1 MEEYHYS
8 YEIPSETN
16 KLVNNERC
24 VNPCV
29 KLFLMLINL
38 GMFVLGVIL
47 CFSQVIGLAWPTLG
61 GHALPLWVSTSTFV
75 FSTFGLSVLGIM
87 LLLVSFLG
95 VAGLVMKSRALIF
108 GYAALLLLCVFVGVG
123 LAVVTWIKL
132 PNIESEISEKLQL
145 TFKSRYGVH
154 NQTTEMVDALQSS
167 LKCCGV
173 KAFKDWEESAWF
185 DLPDR
190 NDLTVPDSCCIE
202 PSDDCGK
209 NVETNISFNGCEGT
223 ILALAWHELLIF
235 AVLALVTFVLQM
247 VACLISCCIK
257 FHDPLYD

>member
-1 MEEYHYS
+1 M
-8 YEIPSETN
+8 
-16 KLVNNERC
+16 
-24 VNPCV
+24 
-29 KLFLMLINL
+29 
-38 GMFVLGVIL
+38 
-47 CFSQVIGLAWPTLG
+47 
-61 GHALPLWVSTSTFV
+61 
-75 FSTFGLSVLGIM
+75 GIM

>member
-1 MEEYHYS
+1 MAFMAAVVS
-8 YEIPSETN
+8 FNSESLYPARHLAT
-16 KLVNNERC
+16 
-24 VNPCV
+24 PT
-29 KLFLMLINL
+29 
-38 GMFVLGVIL
+38 GGV
-47 CFSQVIGLAWPTLG
+47 
-61 GHALPLWVSTSTFV
+61 LWVDLMIRTRDKF
-75 FSTFGLSVLGIM
+75 I
-87 LLLVSFLG
+87 
-95 VAGLVMKSRALIF
+95 R
-108 GYAALLLLCVFVGVG
+108 
-123 LAVVTWIKL
+123 
-132 PNIESEISEKLQL
+132 
-145 TFKSRYGVH
+145 
-154 NQTTEMVDALQSS
+154 